1 MRWSRERVVFGWT
14 LIVAAVGGT
23 GCVTGISATRAA
35 GENVVANAGR
45 AAIPEPRPPDW
56 GGAAVD
62 ASDEEPRTEPWPGTD
77 GGRRPAHR
85 FPYQPRRLTCAQA
98 AEVAR
103 AAAPA
108 GRLDPGLVFAVMRV
122 ESAFSTNVISRAGA
136 VGLMQVMPDNVGRL
150 GCGDLF
156 EAAQNAACGVR
167 VLRRFL
173 DRYDGDLMLALSGYN
188 AGLGMPGRARAE
200 TRTPTNLGYVEK
212 VLRFRARFLRK
223 GCAAFD

>member
-1 MRWSRERVVFGWT
+1 MRVPVRGVVGGMLVAVFVMGTGCGAVLSAAHAPAERVVAP
-14 LIVAAVGGT
+14 VA
-23 GCVTGISATRAA
+23 
-35 GENVVANAGR
+35 R
-45 AAIPEPRPPDW
+45 AAIPVPRPPDR
-56 GGAAVD
+56 GGVAIEAP
-62 ASDEEPRTEPWPGTD
+62 DEEPRTLPWPGAD

-98 AEVAR
+98 AGIAR

-108 GRLDPGLVFAVMRV
+108 GRLEPGLVFAVMRV

-136 VGLMQVMPDNVGRL
+136 VGLMQVMPDNVDRL

-156 EAAQNAACGVR
+156 EADQNAACGVR

-200 TRTPTNLGYVEK
+200 SRIPANLGYVEK